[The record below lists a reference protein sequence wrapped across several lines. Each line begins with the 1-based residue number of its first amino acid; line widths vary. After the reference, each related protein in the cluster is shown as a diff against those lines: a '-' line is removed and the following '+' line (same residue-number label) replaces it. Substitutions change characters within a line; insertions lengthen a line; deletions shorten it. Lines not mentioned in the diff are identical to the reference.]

1 MTDTGGNDL
10 LMRIAREI
18 AVRYRDGEDR
28 LENLVEQAIQRY
40 CGEGAASPVLAADV
54 SFEVSRLLDAD
65 IVSDLVDEASI
76 ESFPASDPPAWIGRR
91 HRGRW

>member
-18 AVRYRDGEDR
+18 AIRYRAGEDR
-28 LENLVEQAIQRY
+28 LEDLVGQAIQRY
-40 CGEGAASPVLAADV
+40 CVEGAAPPVLAADV
-54 SFEVSRLLDAD
+54 SFEVRRLLEAD

-91 HRGRW
+91 HRGVL

>member
-1 MTDTGGNDL
+1 MTDTGDNDL

-18 AVRYRDGEDR
+18 AMRYRAGEDR
-28 LENLVEQAIQRY
+28 LEELVGQAIQRH
-40 CGEGAASPVLAADV
+40 CVEGAAPPAFAADV
-54 SFEVSRLLDAD
+54 SFEVRRLLDAD

-91 HRGRW
+91 HRGVL